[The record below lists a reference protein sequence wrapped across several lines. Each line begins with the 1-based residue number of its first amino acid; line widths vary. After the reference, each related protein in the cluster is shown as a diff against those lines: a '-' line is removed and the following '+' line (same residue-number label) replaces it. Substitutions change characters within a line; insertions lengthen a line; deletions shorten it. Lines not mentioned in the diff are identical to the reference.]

1 VVAKEITLV
10 RHGETT
16 ANAAGVWQGSTN
28 SLLSD
33 RGQQQ
38 AAEAGARLKEEA
50 FDVVIASDLGRTQQ
64 TATAIGFEY
73 ELDPRWRELQ
83 LGAWEGMTRAEII
96 ATYPE
101 EAVAFWTGQEMS
113 IDGSETIGE
122 LTLRVG
128 EALESIEARL
138 PDGGRALVV
147 THGGP
152 IFGIVAEILGISSPP
167 PLSGVANTSLTRLA
181 LNDAHREVAVYNDFG
196 HLAERAGD
204 PEGATQI
211 VLIRHGQ
218 TRANLQHRWQGQSDW
233 GLTDDGVR
241 QAELLAAELEGIDAV
256 YSSPLSRARITAG
269 KVAEQGDLEVAEDEA
284 LQEIGF
290 GTWESKTVEEI
301 LEIDPE
307 GFARLRSG
315 EDFRRGTTGETFTE
329 VADRMERAVARIVE
343 AHPGERVAVVSH
355 GGATRAFATRV
366 LGMDF
371 AQRHRL
377 PILGNTALG
386 RIDYSDRGRVVAKWN
401 VAPHLAG

>member
-1 VVAKEITLV
+1 VAKEITLI

-38 AAEAGARLKEEA
+38 AAAAGARLNEEA
-50 FDVVIASDLGRTQQ
+50 FDVVVASDLGRTQQ

-83 LGAWEGMTRAEII
+83 LGAWEGLTRAEII
-96 ATYPE
+96 AKYPE
-101 EAVAFWTGQEMS
+101 EAAAFWTGQDMS

-122 LTLRVG
+122 LTVRVG
-128 EALESIEARL
+128 EAVASIDARL
-138 PDGGRALVV
+138 PEDGRALVV

-152 IFGIVAEILGISSPP
+152 IFGVVAETLGISSPP
-167 PLSGVANTSLTRLA
+167 PLSGVANTSLTRLV
-181 LNDAHREVAVYNDFG
+181 LNNTHREVAVYNDFG

-218 TRANLQHRWQGQSDW
+218 TKANLEHRWQGQSDW

-256 YSSPLSRARITAG
+256 YSSPLSRARVTAD

-329 VADRMERAVARIVE
+329 VADRMEQAVERIVA

-366 LGMDF
+366 LGMGF
-371 AQRHRL
+371 PQRHRL

-386 RIDYSDRGRVVAKWN
+386 RVDYSDRGRVVAKWN

>member
-1 VVAKEITLV
+1 VAKEITLV

-28 SLLSD
+28 SLLSA

-38 AAEAGARLKEEA
+38 AAEAGARLRHEA
-50 FDVVIASDLGRTQQ
+50 FDVVVSSDLGRTQQ
-64 TATAIGFEY
+64 TATAIGFDF

-101 EAVAFWTGQEMS
+101 EAAAFWTGQDMS

-122 LTLRVG
+122 LTVRVG
-128 EALESIEARL
+128 EALESLEGRL
-138 PDGGRALVV
+138 LDGGRALVV

-167 PLSGVANTSLTRLA
+167 PLAGVANTSLTRLR
-181 LNDAHREVAVYNDFG
+181 LNESHREVAVYNDFG
-196 HLAERAGD
+196 HLALRVGA
-204 PEGATQI
+204 PEGATSI

-218 TRANLQHRWQGQSDW
+218 TKANLERRWQGQSDW
-233 GLTDDGVR
+233 GLTDDGVQ
-241 QAELLAAELEGIDAV
+241 QAELLAAGLGGIDAV
-256 YSSPLSRARITAG
+256 YSSTLSRARITAG
-269 KVAEQGDLEVAEDEA
+269 KVADRHGLEVTEDEA

-290 GTWESKTVEEI
+290 GTWESKTVDEI

-307 GFARLRSG
+307 GFARLSSG
-315 EDFRRGTTGETFTE
+315 EDFRRGATGETFGE
-329 VADRMERAVARIVE
+329 VADRMEQAVANIVA
-343 AHPGERVAVVSH
+343 AHPGKRVAVVSH

-366 LGMDF
+366 LGIDF

-377 PILGNTALG
+377 PILGNTAFG
-386 RIDYSDRGRVVAKWN
+386 RIDYSHRGRVVAKWN
-401 VAPHLAG
+401 VAAHLAG

>member
-1 VVAKEITLV
+1 
-10 RHGETT
+10 
-16 ANAAGVWQGSTN
+16 
-28 SLLSD
+28 
-33 RGQQQ
+33 
-38 AAEAGARLKEEA
+38 
-50 FDVVIASDLGRTQQ
+50 
-64 TATAIGFEY
+64 
-73 ELDPRWRELQ
+73 
-83 LGAWEGMTRAEII
+83 MTRAEII

-101 EAVAFWTGQEMS
+101 EAAAFWTGQDMS

-122 LTLRVG
+122 LTVRVG
-128 EALESIEARL
+128 EAVASIEARL
-138 PDGGRALVV
+138 PEDGRALVV

-152 IFGIVAEILGISSPP
+152 IFGIVAETLGISSPP
-167 PLSGVANTSLTRLA
+167 PLSGVANTSLTRLV
-181 LNDAHREVAVYNDFG
+181 LNNTHREVAVYNDFG

-218 TRANLQHRWQGQSDW
+218 TKANLEHRWQGQSDW

-256 YSSPLSRARITAG
+256 YSSPLSRARVTAG

-284 LQEIGF
+284 LQEIAF

-329 VADRMERAVARIVE
+329 VADRMEQAVARIVA

-371 AQRHRL
+371 PQRHRL
-377 PILGNTALG
+377 PILDNTALG
-386 RIDYSDRGRVVAKWN
+386 RVDYSDRGRVVAKWN

>member
-1 VVAKEITLV
+1 MAKEITLV

-28 SLLSD
+28 SLLSE

-38 AAEAGARLKEEA
+38 AAETGTRLQQEP
-50 FDVVIASDLGRTQQ
+50 FDVVVASDLGRTQQ
-64 TATAIGFEY
+64 TAEAIGFEY

-96 ATYPE
+96 AAYPA
-101 EAVAFWTGQEMS
+101 EAAAFWTGQDMS
-113 IDGSETIGE
+113 IDGSETIGD
-122 LTLRVG
+122 LTVRVG
-128 EALESIEARL
+128 EALESLAGRL
-138 PDGGRALVV
+138 PEDGRALVV

-152 IFGIVAEILGISSPP
+152 IFGIVAETLGISSPP
-167 PLSGVANTSLTRLA
+167 PLSGVANTSLTRLV
-181 LNDAHREVAVYNDFG
+181 LNETHREVAVYNDFG
-196 HLAERAGD
+196 HLTERAGD
-204 PEGATQI
+204 PDGATQI

-218 TRANLQHRWQGQSDW
+218 TQANLQHRWQGQSDW

-241 QAELLAAELEGIDAV
+241 QAERLAAELEGIDVV

-269 KVAEQGDLEVAEDEA
+269 KVAARHGLEVKEDES
-284 LQEIGF
+284 LQEIAF
-290 GTWESKTVEEI
+290 GTWESKTAAEI

-329 VADRMERAVARIVE
+329 VADRVEQAVARIVA
-343 AHPGERVAVVSH
+343 AHPGKRVAVISH

-401 VAPHLAG
+401 VAPHLVG

>member
-1 VVAKEITLV
+1 MAKEITLI

-38 AAEAGARLKEEA
+38 AAAAGARLNQEA
-50 FDVVIASDLGRTQQ
+50 FDVVVASDLGRTQQ

-83 LGAWEGMTRAEII
+83 LGAWEGLTRAEII
-96 ATYPE
+96 AKYPE
-101 EAVAFWTGQEMS
+101 EAAAFWTGQDMS

-122 LTLRVG
+122 LTVRVG
-128 EALESIEARL
+128 EAVASIDARL
-138 PDGGRALVV
+138 PEDGRALVV

-152 IFGIVAEILGISSPP
+152 IFGVVAETLGISSPP
-167 PLSGVANTSLTRLA
+167 PLSGVANTSLTRLV
-181 LNDAHREVAVYNDFG
+181 LNNTHREVAVYNDFG

-218 TRANLQHRWQGQSDW
+218 TKANLEHRWQGQSDW

-256 YSSPLSRARITAG
+256 YSSPLSRARVTAD

-329 VADRMERAVARIVE
+329 VADRMEQAVERIVA

-366 LGMDF
+366 LGMGF
-371 AQRHRL
+371 PQRHRL

-386 RIDYSDRGRVVAKWN
+386 RVDYSDRGRVVAKWN

>member
-1 VVAKEITLV
+1 MAKEITLI

-38 AAEAGARLKEEA
+38 AAAAGARLNEEA
-50 FDVVIASDLGRTQQ
+50 FDVVVASDLGRTQQ

-83 LGAWEGMTRAEII
+83 LGAWEGLTRAEII
-96 ATYPE
+96 AKYPE
-101 EAVAFWTGQEMS
+101 EAAAFWTGQDMS

-122 LTLRVG
+122 LTVRVG
-128 EALESIEARL
+128 EAVASIDARL
-138 PDGGRALVV
+138 PEDGRALVV

-152 IFGIVAEILGISSPP
+152 IFGVVAETLGISSPP
-167 PLSGVANTSLTRLA
+167 PLSGVANTSLTRLV
-181 LNDAHREVAVYNDFG
+181 LNNTHREVAVYNDFG

-218 TRANLQHRWQGQSDW
+218 TKANLEHRWQGQSDW

-256 YSSPLSRARITAG
+256 YSSPLSRARVTAD

-329 VADRMERAVARIVE
+329 VADRMEQAVERIVA

-366 LGMDF
+366 LGMGF
-371 AQRHRL
+371 PQRHRL

-386 RIDYSDRGRVVAKWN
+386 RVDYSDRGRVVAKWN

>member
-1 VVAKEITLV
+1 MAKAITLV

-38 AAEAGARLKEEA
+38 AAQAGARLQQEA
-50 FDVVIASDLGRTQQ
+50 FDVVVASDLGRTQQ
-64 TATAIGFEY
+64 TAAAIGFEF

-101 EAVAFWTGQEMS
+101 EAAAFWTGQDMS
-113 IDGSETIGE
+113 IDGSETIGQ
-122 LTLRVG
+122 LTVRVG

-138 PDGGRALVV
+138 PADGRALVI

-167 PLSGVANTSLTRLA
+167 PLSGVANTSLTRLV
-181 LNDAHREVAVYNDFG
+181 LNEAHREVAVYNDFG

-204 PEGATQI
+204 PDGVTQI
-211 VLIRHGQ
+211 VMVRHGQ
-218 TRANLQHRWQGQSDW
+218 TKANLEHRWQGQSDW

-269 KVAEQGDLEVAEDEA
+269 KVAEQGGLEVAEDEA

-329 VADRMERAVARIVE
+329 VADRMEQAVARIVA

-371 AQRHRL
+371 ARRHRL

>member
-1 VVAKEITLV
+1 MAKEITLV

-28 SLLSD
+28 SLLSA

-38 AAEAGARLKEEA
+38 AADAGARLQREA
-50 FDVVIASDLGRTQQ
+50 FDVVVSSDLGRTQQ
-64 TATAIGFEY
+64 TATAIGFDF

-101 EAVAFWTGQEMS
+101 EAAAFWTGQEMS
-113 IDGSETIGE
+113 IDGSETIGD
-122 LTLRVG
+122 LTVRVG

-138 PDGGRALVV
+138 PDGGRALVI

-167 PLSGVANTSLTRLA
+167 PLSGVANTSLTRLV
-181 LNDAHREVAVYNDFG
+181 LNESHREVAVYNDFG
-196 HLAERAGD
+196 HLADRAGG
-204 PEGATQI
+204 PESATQI
-211 VLIRHGQ
+211 VMIRHGQ
-218 TRANLQHRWQGQSDW
+218 TKANLQHRWQGQSDW

-269 KVAEQGDLEVAEDEA
+269 KVAEQGGLEVTEDEA

-329 VADRMERAVARIVE
+329 VADRMEQAVARIVA

-371 AQRHRL
+371 VQRHRL